1 MENFGGP
8 RCRRGAH
15 GAPAPPVVNVGA
27 APCGRPRA
35 AEGGGPYRQ
44 QQPGISVG
52 RVWCAR
58 SLPPSFA
65 SQMPPPS
72 SEGGFLRGVLSL
84 APSDE
89 GRFPLS
95 GGNVE
100 RSETKG
106 VGITGPYE
114 TGIIAG
120 GPHPPRC
127 ARHLPLKGKALRGA
141 PLQPSPSG
149 EGGTAEGRDG

>member
-1 MENFGGP
+1 MENFWGP

-52 RVWCAR
+52 RVWCAQ

-72 SEGGFLRGVLSL
+72 SEGGFFAGFTPPYTPGTPRLV
-84 APSDE
+84 
-89 GRFPLS
+89 GRFHTFIGNRAVLRLFSREKAAVLFLFPIFLRILS
-95 GGNVE
+95 ESLTGRPFDTGGW
-100 RSETKG
+100 G
-106 VGITGPYE
+106 W
-114 TGIIAG
+114 
-120 GPHPPRC
+120 
-127 ARHLPLKGKALRGA
+127 
-141 PLQPSPSG
+141 
-149 EGGTAEGRDG
+149 